1 MCNLIKSYF
10 IFNLIYSLILVSR
23 KNICNV
29 YLNVLTYE
37 TFHLIYYKCGIMA
50 VTNFVKEKQKL
61 HQSMVLCQV

>member
-1 MCNLIKSYF
+1 MCNLIKSYS

-37 TFHLIYYKCGIMA
+37 TFHLIYYKFGIMV

>member
-23 KNICNV
+23 NNICNV

-37 TFHLIYYKCGIMA
+37 TFHLIYYKYWIMA